1 MGISLTEQDNNYSMA
16 YWQRACSQADLGNF
30 SDAIDDLE
38 NYINLSSINIT
49 EKVLEEEPF
58 FKELRKDERYRQMV
72 TKYI

>member
-1 MGISLTEQDNNYSMA
+1 MA